1 MFHRFVGDKAF
12 YRRIFA
18 IAIPIIIQNGISNFV
33 SLLDNIMVGSIGAEE
48 MSGVAIANQLLF
60 VFNLCIFGAS
70 SGAGIFTAQFHG
82 SADHVG
88 VRHTFRFKIFSCIFL
103 TLAGCALFLGAGKE
117 LISLYLKG
125 EGDPAKAAKT
135 LAFGARYLKV
145 MLIGMLP
152 FALTNCYSSTLRES
166 GQTVVPMVAGIIAV
180 FVNLAGNAILIF
192 GYLGAPRLG
201 VVGAAAATV
210 ISRFVELAIVAG
222 WTHCHGKL
230 HPFIRGVYRSFY
242 IPGKL
247 CLDII
252 RKGMPLL
259 INEFLWAS
267 GMAILNQCYSTCGLD
282 VVPAS
287 NISGVLFN
295 LGSVAFLALGNAVGI
310 LMGQML
316 GAGRGETEIRDT
328 NRKLLALSVS
338 TGLIFGALVAAASG
352 VFPMLYNT
360 DSSVRQLATKMILIS
375 AVMMPFNAF
384 TNATY
389 FTLRSGGQTAVT
401 FLFDSCFVWAVCVPL
416 AYCLSRFAAMPIVPL
431 YAICQGLDLIKCI
444 LGSAML
450 KKGKWIQRLTV

>member
-1 MFHRFVGDKAF
+1 MFHRFVGDRAF

-18 IAIPIIIQNGISNFV
+18 IAIPIIIQNGITNFV
-33 SLLDNIMVGSIGAEE
+33 SLLDNIMVGSIGPEQ

-82 SADHVG
+82 SGDHEG
-88 VRHTFRFKIFSCIFL
+88 VRHTFRFKLLACTAL
-103 TLAGCALFLGAGKE
+103 TIAGSALLLCAGKN
-117 LISLYLKG
+117 LIGLYLQG
-125 EGDPAKAAKT
+125 EGDPMQAQRT
-135 LAFGARYLKV
+135 LGYGLDYLGV
-145 MLIGMLP
+145 MIIGLIP
-152 FALTNCYSSTLRES
+152 FALANCYSSTLRES
-166 GQTVVPMVAGIIAV
+166 GQTVVPMVAGIVAV
-180 FVNLAGNAILIF
+180 FVNLAGNYILIF
-192 GYLGAPRLG
+192 GHLGLPAMG
-201 VVGAAAATV
+201 VKGAALATV
-210 ISRFVELAIVAG
+210 ASRFVELAIVAV
-222 WTHCHGKL
+222 WTHCHGKR
-230 HPFIRGVYRSFY
+230 HPFICGAFRSAY
-242 IPGKL
+242 IPGRL
-247 CLDII
+247 CLSIF

-267 GMAILNQCYSTCGLD
+267 GMAILNQCYSRCGLD

-316 GAGRGETEIRDT
+316 GACRPEQEIRDT

-338 TGLIFGALVAAASG
+338 TGIIFGGLVAAASG
-352 VFPMLYNT
+352 AFPQLYKA
-360 DSSVRQLATKMILIS
+360 SASIRLLATQMLIIS
-375 AVMMPFNAF
+375 SIMMPFNAF

-401 FLFDSCFVWAVCVPL
+401 FLFDSCFVWLVCVPL
-416 AYCLSRFAAMPIVPL
+416 AYCLSRFTAITIIPL

-444 LGSAML
+444 LGSYML
-450 KKGKWIQRLTV
+450 KKGKWIQNLTQ